1 MPWEEKGAL
10 GPEGCGTVISALWLA
25 LEQDLTHAHL
35 RTFHLP
41 GIPLDSEK
49 LQSDGLC
56 RSSVPGRQELLLR
69 VWHCWRQSRRDSKRG
84 GYLWPSGNQYPFVSG
99 YV

>member
-1 MPWEEKGAL
+1 MSKGQEGSMPWEEKGAL

-69 VWHCWRQSRRDSKRG
+69 VWHCWRQSRRDS
-84 GYLWPSGNQYPFVSG
+84 
-99 YV
+99 